1 MEAIGSI
8 STVVGLFES
17 AWKIKTLWD
26 DFKDAPKDIQKIE
39 AECKTLSHL
48 LKGLEA
54 YCKDNLTRLEND
66 KSATLQHNLAML
78 ASVMESL
85 TEALTETKMELD
97 KLTTNKK
104 FDRVKFLWKKGSTF
118 EPWLEVMEKG
128 RANITL
134 VHTSMMHHL
143 LFKVYDNTQQ
153 IMDTDRGGAPLPT
166 SKPSKHNPT
175 KTPKELEDA
184 LRIALEDDDALGL
197 ERLLEEGASTEC
209 ILNSRRDRP
218 LHYVARKGNAKA
230 LQVLLDHHVSVNE
243 LNENNATPLIAA
255 LDNHQVETA
264 LALLAWEADPHTRT
278 RSGRTPLHYAAWGNL
293 LKPLQRLLA
302 VDADT
307 NARDSEGRTPL
318 HMAVQPVKNS
328 KSISLNSKVLDA
340 LLEHGADPTL
350 AAEKT
355 GLTALHILAEAGKSS
370 DLERLAKKA
379 RTLSLFLTSPHDL
392 PGATPLLL
400 AAYHGNHIS
409 VQKLLECGADP
420 NAYTS
425 IVSPLPNAL
434 FAALDQKKY
443 GSMRNLLKKGADPD
457 CRLDRKFDAITPL
470 HHAATTGDIKAI
482 ERLLQY
488 NASIDIQDFRENTP
502 LVKAVLANQFEAAA
516 LLVKS
521 GADLEVPSRHYENDT
536 ALGRAAGAG
545 SLRMV
550 HLLCQNGANWRHQK
564 SNPSK
569 TENHSPFLQAVCR
582 GHLHCA
588 IYLLAMGG
596 GDVNQVEDEGWRP
609 LHYAAWHGHTDVV
622 RWLLSMGADRTA
634 RSVKGETAES
644 LARHHGMHSR
654 VFDDILVLLTS
665 TTT

>member
-78 ASVMESL
+78 ATVMESL

-143 LFKVYDNTQQ
+143 LFK
-153 IMDTDRGGAPLPT
+153 
-166 SKPSKHNPT
+166 PSKHSPT

-184 LRIALEDDDALGL
+184 LRIALEDDDAIGL
-197 ERLLEEGASTEC
+197 ERLLGEGASTEC

-264 LALLAWEADPHTRT
+264 LALLTWEQTLT
-278 RSGRTPLHYAAWGNL
+278 
-293 LKPLQRLLA
+293 
-302 VDADT
+302 
-307 NARDSEGRTPL
+307 
-318 HMAVQPVKNS
+318 
-328 KSISLNSKVLDA
+328 
-340 LLEHGADPTL
+340 HGP
-350 AAEKT
+350 
-355 GLTALHILAEAGKSS
+355 
-370 DLERLAKKA
+370 
-379 RTLSLFLTSPHDL
+379 
-392 PGATPLLL
+392 
-400 AAYHGNHIS
+400 
-409 VQKLLECGADP
+409 
-420 NAYTS
+420 
-425 IVSPLPNAL
+425 
-434 FAALDQKKY
+434 
-443 GSMRNLLKKGADPD
+443 
-457 CRLDRKFDAITPL
+457 
-470 HHAATTGDIKAI
+470 
-482 ERLLQY
+482 
-488 NASIDIQDFRENTP
+488 
-502 LVKAVLANQFEAAA
+502 EAA
-516 LLVKS
+516 
-521 GADLEVPSRHYENDT
+521 GRH
-536 ALGRAAGAG
+536 
-545 SLRMV
+545 SIM
-550 HLLCQNGANWRHQK
+550 Q
-564 SNPSK
+564 
-569 TENHSPFLQAVCR
+569 R
-582 GHLHCA
+582 GGTC
-588 IYLLAMGG
+588 
-596 GDVNQVEDEGWRP
+596 
-609 LHYAAWHGHTDVV
+609 
-622 RWLLSMGADRTA
+622 
-634 RSVKGETAES
+634 
-644 LARHHGMHSR
+644 
-654 VFDDILVLLTS
+654 
-665 TTT
+665 

>member
-26 DFKDAPKDIQKIE
+26 DFKDAPKEIQKIE

-78 ASVMESL
+78 ATVMESL
-85 TEALTETKMELD
+85 TEALTETKMELG

-134 VHTSMMHHL
+134 VHTSMMHGSWIR
-143 LFKVYDNTQQ
+143 T
-153 IMDTDRGGAPLPT
+153 GGAPLPA

-307 NARDSEGRTPL
+307 NARDSEGRTPCTW
-318 HMAVQPVKNS
+318 Q
-328 KSISLNSKVLDA
+328 
-340 LLEHGADPTL
+340 
-350 AAEKT
+350 
-355 GLTALHILAEAGKSS
+355 
-370 DLERLAKKA
+370 
-379 RTLSLFLTSPHDL
+379 
-392 PGATPLLL
+392 
-400 AAYHGNHIS
+400 
-409 VQKLLECGADP
+409 
-420 NAYTS
+420 
-425 IVSPLPNAL
+425 
-434 FAALDQKKY
+434 
-443 GSMRNLLKKGADPD
+443 
-457 CRLDRKFDAITPL
+457 
-470 HHAATTGDIKAI
+470 
-482 ERLLQY
+482 
-488 NASIDIQDFRENTP
+488 
-502 LVKAVLANQFEAAA
+502 
-516 LLVKS
+516 
-521 GADLEVPSRHYENDT
+521 
-536 ALGRAAGAG
+536 
-545 SLRMV
+545 
-550 HLLCQNGANWRHQK
+550 
-564 SNPSK
+564 SN
-569 TENHSPFLQAVCR
+569 R
-582 GHLHCA
+582 
-588 IYLLAMGG
+588 
-596 GDVNQVEDEGWRP
+596 
-609 LHYAAWHGHTDVV
+609 
-622 RWLLSMGADRTA
+622 
-634 RSVKGETAES
+634 
-644 LARHHGMHSR
+644 
-654 VFDDILVLLTS
+654 
-665 TTT
+665 